1 MNRRVVKTVCAA
13 VVLSA
18 MITAAFSQKN
28 YYVVIGAFATEK
40 GDIKEF
46 TGRLPENQSD
56 TAYTIYPD
64 ENLMHFYLM
73 KTSDREEALE
83 KSMKLQ
89 EAIQKRD
96 VELVNA
102 VENYRSE
109 NQASPTQGEQ
119 GVVIA
124 DGDLTG
130 SSSTVAG
137 ETAGT
142 GVPSEKDVVLPKGK
156 FFKFKVETM
165 DGNPII
171 DNVHHVNLIERR
183 ELGTFPTYQNVDV
196 LRPANPQPMTVVC
209 GVFGYKE
216 IRKDIDYFNP
226 RSTDGVY
233 LDEEGAWVIPY
244 RLERL
249 KKMDVSVM
257 YNVAFYKDAAFM
269 LPTSKKDLD
278 ELVTM
283 MKTNP
288 NYVIKV
294 HAHCNSKNSRKIIA
308 PGESVQYFDVEGAV
322 EQKGSAKLLT
332 KYRAELVKSYLI
344 ENGIE
349 EKRIKTFGWG
359 GSEMLVEEN
368 SLQSKL
374 NDRIEIEILED

>member
-1 MNRRVVKTVCAA
+1 VKTVCAA

-18 MITAAFSQKN
+18 MITTAFSQKN

-64 ENLMHFYLM
+64 ENLMHFYLL

-89 EAIQKRD
+89 EAIERRD

-109 NQASPTQGEQ
+109 NQASPTIQSEQ
-119 GVVIA
+119 GVVVA

-130 SSSTVAG
+130 AASSRSS

-142 GVPSEKDVVLPKGK
+142 GVPTENEVVLPKGK

-165 DGNPII
+165 EGNPIL
-171 DNVHHVNLIERR
+171 DNVHYVNLTEGR
-183 ELGTFPTYQNVDV
+183 ELGAFPTYQNVDV
-196 LRPANPQPMTVVC
+196 LRPANAGRMTVVC

-226 RSTDGVY
+226 RLTDGVY
-233 LDEEGAWVIPY
+233 LDDEGAWVIPY

-249 KKMDVSVM
+249 KKWDVSVM

-269 LPTSKKDLD
+269 LPSSKKDLD

-308 PGESVQYFDVEGAV
+308 PGQSVQYFNVEGAV
-322 EQKGSAKLLT
+322 EEKGSAKLLT

-368 SLQSKL
+368 SFQSKL